1 MGRRGLS
8 YNLFRHAAESSGGRL
23 DGKFLTFNGKRTER
37 SGKFAAG
44 TFRRMQQIILTYAVH
59 VVQLKHV

>member
-8 YNLFRHAAESSGGRL
+8 YNLFRHASEISGGRH
-23 DGKFLTFNGKRTER
+23 DGKFFTFTEKRTER

-44 TFRRMQQIILTYAVH
+44 TFRRMQQKILTYAVH